1 MWLRRLS
8 PAAGAFSLS
17 LMTRYITFLDILGFG
32 EMVKSKS
39 LAEMQ
44 RLLGLA
50 LQSIQIAKWGGV
62 HQGVPSLNE
71 KPPLVFSFS
80 DTFVLASRDLSEP
93 AVASYVV
100 TSALLTQY
108 LFAQTLP
115 VRGTMTF
122 GEADFIPGTNHMVGK
137 GIVHAAELE
146 KQQNWFGV
154 LVDLPRMPAG
164 AQQLFELPQLAPLFV
179 RWNLPLKG
187 GNVIENALVVNWRN
201 NLTVEGGT
209 KSLFAKP
216 PDKSAAEKIE
226 HTLAFA
232 KHMRDTGRHT
242 CNADDGKGGKL
253 SWLLGC
259 RTTASGSSW
268 DVPHGDEY

>member
-1 MWLRRLS
+1 ME
-8 PAAGAFSLS
+8 
-17 LMTRYITFLDILGFG
+17 RYITFLDILGFG

-122 GEADFIPGTNHMVGK
+122 GEADFIPGTQHLIGK
-137 GIVHAAELE
+137 GIVQAAELE
-146 KQQNWFGV
+146 KRQNWFGV
-154 LVDLPRMPAG
+154 LVDLPSMPAG
-164 AQQLFELPQLAPLFV
+164 AKQVFELPQLAPLFV
-179 RWNLPLKG
+179 RWNLPMKDG
-187 GNVIENALVVNWRN
+187 GPMIDALVVNWRN
-201 NLTVEGGT
+201 NLVVEGGT
-209 KSLFAKP
+209 KSLFSKP
-216 PDKSAAEKIE
+216 PDKSAESKIE
-226 HTLAFA
+226 NTLAFA
-232 KHMRDTGRHT
+232 KHLRETGRHT
-242 CNADDGKGGKL
+242 CNADDGKGGKFP
-253 SWLLGC
+253 WLLGC
-259 RTTASGSSW
+259 RTTAPGSPW
-268 DVPHGDEY
+268 NVPHGDDY